1 MPSNWFLSFHIETE
15 AWSSLEIFIV
25 KNGLIQFYCVWPT
38 LFRWNEVH
46 LNILALATDEFQ
58 KSLII
63 SENAMFLEMRKN
75 IPLAEFQKFG
85 VFQVR

>member
-1 MPSNWFLSFHIETE
+1 M
-15 AWSSLEIFIV
+15 
-25 KNGLIQFYCVWPT
+25 
-38 LFRWNEVH
+38 H

-85 VFQVR
+85 IFQVR